1 MRMTERFTVLTA
13 MLASGLC
20 ASAAGELEIAREA
33 LRDGLWSVARAH
45 AAKDGGE
52 EARRLILES
61 YAREGDWREMGRTL
75 AGWTNAV
82 GAVYDYYRA
91 AAAGDY
97 FKALKILRDTGLA
110 GADADTKMFEADML
124 LKAGERKAAEKLW
137 REVVAMT
144 NAGERAFT
152 SAAAN
157 LGDVEVLRL
166 AYAGASRVSVRRFAG
181 VKLGELL
188 LNDAAGRQE
197 GEKLVRA
204 VVKNDPDCE
213 GAREA
218 FLAIAAADI
227 AAKRWREACDVYR
240 EAIETWPDCAR
251 SVQVQEGRGWASM
264 ESGRLDE
271 ALEAF
276 RLVETLAAD
285 DERKARAVLKQGD
298 VYAKMGKGEAAMER
312 YRDVLDRFP
321 DTAVAGKLSR
331 IVYVRELEAKGR
343 NLYKTYRFA
352 EAREVFAE
360 VAAED
365 PAKRSRMEFFEALCL
380 YGQGLDDAAL
390 AKALAVSQ
398 SGSDPAVRAD
408 ATLWAAKFLYN
419 RGEWKQAGRLFFSYA
434 DMNAGGA
441 LVPEALMWAA
451 RSAFSANDFRQ
462 AIQIATKLAQS
473 HPASPQTVQA
483 LIVQGEALI
492 ELARFEEAALVLE
505 NAALA
510 ENAPERE
517 RIRARLLKADAL
529 FATGADS
536 PARYTAAL
544 EAYRAVRFGGALDAS
559 GRIAVSFKIAR
570 TLEKLKREAEAADQ
584 YYTQVVLAYR
594 EARGRG
600 EILDDSARAAF
611 SRAAFRL
618 ADEYESRGR
627 DYQAI
632 HILEL
637 VATSDVPAAGE
648 AEKRIGRI
656 SMKGGFL

>member
-1 MRMTERFTVLTA
+1 MA
-13 MLASGLC
+13 
-20 ASAAGELEIAREA
+20 
-33 LRDGLWSVARAH
+33 
-45 AAKDGGE
+45 
-52 EARRLILES
+52 
-61 YAREGDWREMGRTL
+61 
-75 AGWTNAV
+75 
-82 GAVYDYYRA
+82 
-91 AAAGDY
+91 
-97 FKALKILRDTGLA
+97 
-110 GADADTKMFEADML
+110 
-124 LKAGERKAAEKLW
+124 
-137 REVVAMT
+137 
-144 NAGERAFT
+144 
-152 SAAAN
+152 
-157 LGDVEVLRL
+157 
-166 AYAGASRVSVRRFAG
+166 
-181 VKLGELL
+181 
-188 LNDAAGRQE
+188 
-197 GEKLVRA
+197 
-204 VVKNDPDCE
+204 
-213 GAREA
+213 
-218 FLAIAAADI
+218 
-227 AAKRWREACDVYR
+227 
-240 EAIETWPDCAR
+240 
-251 SVQVQEGRGWASM
+251 
-264 ESGRLDE
+264 
-271 ALEAF
+271 
-276 RLVETLAAD
+276 
-285 DERKARAVLKQGD
+285 
-298 VYAKMGKGEAAMER
+298 
-312 YRDVLDRFP
+312 
-321 DTAVAGKLSR
+321 
-331 IVYVRELEAKGR
+331 
-343 NLYKTYRFA
+343 
-352 EAREVFAE
+352 
-360 VAAED
+360 
-365 PAKRSRMEFFEALCL
+365 
-380 YGQGLDDAAL
+380 
-390 AKALAVSQ
+390 Q